1 MSIAR
6 TGLHP
11 RLGRALLDGAALVG
25 ARQAAELV
33 ALLSEEPPRALGDDL
48 AAVHRAAAAGRDPY
62 AARWR
67 DEVRRLLGH
76 VESAGNPRPT
86 VSQAEAGGLIVGL
99 AFPERIAR
107 ARTAAGS
114 GSGSAKPEPGARASY
129 LMASGTAADTAPGS
143 ALSGAEWIA
152 VAVADR
158 PAGSPAAR
166 VQLAAVLD
174 EDTARRC
181 APALLTDREEV
192 RWTVPAGSRRGD
204 VAARRV
210 QSLGAIE
217 LTAKPL
223 AAPAPDL
230 LRAALLEGLATETV
244 SELLTWPA
252 EATALRQRLAF
263 LHRALGQP
271 WPQVDDQ
278 ALLARADQW
287 LEPELSRARRRADL
301 ERIPTTTALTRLL
314 PWPAAGRLDELAPDR
329 ITVPSGSRIRV
340 DYSAD
345 HPVLAVKIQEL
356 FGWDAAPQLA
366 DGRVTLTIHLLSP
379 AERPAAV
386 TSDLA
391 SFWRDGYRAVR
402 ADLRGRYPRHP
413 WPEDPTA
420 AQPTRR
426 LNHRK

>member
-1 MSIAR
+1 
-6 TGLHP
+6 
-11 RLGRALLDGAALVG
+11 
-25 ARQAAELV
+25 
-33 ALLSEEPPRALGDDL
+33 
-48 AAVHRAAAAGRDPY
+48 
-62 AARWR
+62 
-67 DEVRRLLGH
+67 
-76 VESAGNPRPT
+76 
-86 VSQAEAGGLIVGL
+86 
-99 AFPERIAR
+99 
-107 ARTAAGS
+107 
-114 GSGSAKPEPGARASY
+114 
-129 LMASGTAADTAPGS
+129 
-143 ALSGAEWIA
+143 
-152 VAVADR
+152 
-158 PAGSPAAR
+158 
-166 VQLAAVLD
+166 LAAVLD
-174 EDTARRC
+174 EATARRC
-181 APALLTDREEV
+181 APSLLTDREEV
-192 RWTVPAGSRRGD
+192 RWAVPAGSRRGE

-223 AAPAPDL
+223 AAPAPAL
-230 LRAALLEGLATETV
+230 LRAALLEGLAAETV

-263 LHRALGQP
+263 LHRALGRP
-271 WPQVDDQ
+271 WPEVDDQ

-301 ERIPTTTALTRLL
+301 ERIPTTTALARLL
-314 PWPAAGRLDELAPDR
+314 PWPAAGRLDELAPER
-329 ITVPSGSRIRV
+329 VTVPSGSRIRV

-345 HPVLAVKIQEL
+345 RPVLAVKIQEL

-379 AERPAAV
+379 AGRPAAV

-402 ADLRGRYPRHP
+402 ADLRGRHPRHP

-426 LNHRK
+426 LNPRK